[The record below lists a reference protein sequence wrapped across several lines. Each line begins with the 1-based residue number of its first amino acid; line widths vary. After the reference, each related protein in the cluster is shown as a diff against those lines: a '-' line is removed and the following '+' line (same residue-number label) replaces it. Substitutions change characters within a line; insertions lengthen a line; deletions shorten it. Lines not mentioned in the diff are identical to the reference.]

1 MNREDEIIDAFMRCK
16 NPVLQVS
23 IAAELTRCDISYV
36 LEVLKKAGKIPK
48 NTTTANYK
56 RILCQ
61 METVPLTKD
70 LAAHVRKMHEGG
82 CTKAFIERETGLQ
95 MKQIERA
102 LGAKI

>member
-1 MNREDEIIDAFMRCK
+1 
-16 NPVLQVS
+16 
-23 IAAELTRCDISYV
+23 V

-61 METVPLTKD
+61 IETVKMTPE

-82 CTKAFIERETGLQ
+82 CTKKFIERKTGLL
-95 MKQIERA
+95 MKQIDRA